1 MKILIVAAKTGGH
14 VFPAAA
20 TGEQFFR
27 NKHEIIF
34 LGIGNDIERNAFEK
48 INSKYYQI
56 SIDGFRGQNIFKKI
70 HALFKALT
78 NTFKVIN
85 IINKEKIDAM
95 IGFGGFVTIPA
106 GFACWLKRKPI
117 FIHEQNAV
125 MGTANKL
132 LEKVAKI
139 RFLGFPISNKPV
151 NLDYILSGNPIRES
165 FLKYSN
171 NKNNITKEKVKIY
184 ITGGSQGS
192 EFINTNIPKIFNTL
206 KINVDIK
213 HQCGRNNIDEVSNL
227 YKQEKVEAEILE
239 FYKNPNEQIIWSDF
253 VISRAGALSLSEIIS
268 LNRGTVMIPLP
279 TSVDN
284 HQVENAKYIESENMG
299 IMHQEKDGLDALL
312 KGINQIIANKIYLDW
327 QKKSIKFNH
336 LNASKI
342 ILEHVESFVDETI

>member
-20 TGEQFFR
+20 TGEQFFK

-34 LGIGNDIERNAFEK
+34 LGIGNDIETNAFEK

-56 SIDGFRGQNIFKKI
+56 SLDGFRGQNIFKKI

-139 RFLGFPISNKPV
+139 CFLGFPISNKPV
-151 NLDYILSGNPIRES
+151 DLDYILSGNPIRES
-165 FLKYSN
+165 FLNYPN
-171 NKNNITKEKVKIY
+171 NKNNIIKEKVKIY

-192 EFINTNIPKIFNTL
+192 EFINANIPKIFNTL

-268 LNRGTVMIPLP
+268 LNRGVVMIPLP

-327 QKKSIKFNH
+327 QKKSIKCNH

>member
-20 TGEQFFR
+20 TGEQFFK

-132 LEKVAKI
+132 LEKIAKI
-139 RFLGFPISNKPV
+139 CFLGFPISNKM
-151 NLDYILSGNPIRES
+151 LI
-165 FLKYSN
+165 
-171 NKNNITKEKVKIY
+171 
-184 ITGGSQGS
+184 
-192 EFINTNIPKIFNTL
+192 
-206 KINVDIK
+206 
-213 HQCGRNNIDEVSNL
+213 
-227 YKQEKVEAEILE
+227 
-239 FYKNPNEQIIWSDF
+239 QIIF
-253 VISRAGALSLSEIIS
+253 YLEIQ
-268 LNRGTVMIPLP
+268 LE
-279 TSVDN
+279 N
-284 HQVENAKYIESENMG
+284 H
-299 IMHQEKDGLDALL
+299 
-312 KGINQIIANKIYLDW
+312 
-327 QKKSIKFNH
+327 F
-336 LNASKI
+336 
-342 ILEHVESFVDETI
+342 